1 VRDFKEAFQMA
12 NDLSIGG
19 SSSAYGN
26 YSTGV
31 VQQTASVPAV
41 GSVQVIKPVHTS
53 SSSNASSNDSNEDS
67 KREISTLGELKLAES
82 RGEKFA
88 PGEDIMIKAIA
99 KANKA
104 IEGRYT
110 TFEFSVHQKTK
121 QISIT
126 VRDKDTGE
134 VIREIPPEKTLDM
147 VAHLWEMAGII
158 IDEKR

>member
-1 VRDFKEAFQMA
+1 MA
-12 NDLSIGG
+12 SDLSMGG
-19 SSSAYGN
+19 SSFGYGN
-26 YSTGV
+26 YSTGNV
-31 VQQTASVPAV
+31 PQTTAVSVERA
-41 GSVQVIKPVHTS
+41 VQVIKPVLPS
-53 SSSNASSNDSNEDS
+53 SSSNISSNDSRQDS
-67 KREISTLGELKLAES
+67 KRDISTLGELKLAES

-88 PGEDIMIKAIA
+88 PGEDIIIKAIA
-99 KANKA
+99 KVNKA

>member
-1 VRDFKEAFQMA
+1 MA
-12 NDLSIGG
+12 QDLSIGG
-19 SSSAYGN
+19 SSLTSGN
-26 YSTGV
+26 YSTG
-31 VQQTASVPAV
+31 
-41 GSVQVIKPVHTS
+41 SVQYTAPTSTKAEVQEFIPVPTPS
-53 SSSNASSNDSNEDS
+53 SSAGSSDDSRQES
-67 KREISTLGELKLAES
+67 KRAISTLGELKQAEW

-88 PGEDIMIKAIA
+88 PGEDFIIKTIA

-126 VRDKDTGE
+126 VKDKDTGE
-134 VIREIPPEKTLDM
+134 IIREIPPEKALDM
-147 VAHLWEMAGII
+147 VARLWEMAGII

>member
-1 VRDFKEAFQMA
+1 MA
-12 NDLSIGG
+12 NDLSISGG
-19 SSSAYGN
+19 SVYGN
-26 YSTGV
+26 YSTGN
-31 VQQTASVPAV
+31 VQQTAPVFTEGAVQPA
-41 GSVQVIKPVHTS
+41 
-53 SSSNASSNDSNEDS
+53 SSSNASSVELR
-67 KREISTLGELKLAES
+67 REISTLGELKQAES

-88 PGEDIMIKAIA
+88 PGEDIIIKAIA

-126 VRDKDTGE
+126 VKDKDTGE
-134 VIREIPPEKTLDM
+134 VIREIPPEKALDM
-147 VAHLWEMAGII
+147 VAKLWEMAGII